1 MHAGGMVEA
10 GGDVAARPARRR
22 LLLGAVLVGAAPLV
36 VFWRATIGE
45 VMLASGDALVYF
57 MPMRQMAAQYL
68 AAGHL
73 PLWNPYQFSG
83 FPFLAASQPA
93 VLHPGTLLFLVL
105 PTLWAANIQMLATYS
120 VAAVGTYVYARS
132 IGCDGI
138 GAALG
143 GLTFAFNGFMIGHL
157 GHTGVVQSAA
167 LLPVLLVCLERQ
179 RETVRF
185 GALAGGAAAI
195 AIAIFAGHP
204 QVPLL
209 LVLTGAVY
217 TAFVALADRPASR
230 WRFALAGAATLA
242 CGLLLGAVQLFP
254 TAELADE
261 SVRAAPTFE
270 QFVSFALPVQQI
282 PMMLM
287 PFLFGGNW
295 DHAYFGEWS
304 LPHELCG
311 YTGLAALML
320 AAAALRYVWRDR
332 LTLFWLVVAV
342 VSFLLTLGA
351 ATPLAR
357 LAYHIPVVNLFRG
370 AARNFLLFD
379 MAIAVLAA
387 QGLSRAGAALRGPLV
402 AAALAV
408 GGATLAVAGLA
419 VVYGQRIWGR
429 LADANLPGGFSL
441 PLLADAFSLR
451 NPALLVPIVL
461 AVATTLA
468 VLAMARRATPLR
480 RSLVLGIQ
488 AVDLVALVAM
498 LPRDLLPGVRV
509 GIPPMYVKFLLS
521 QHVDPAAERIAAVF
535 PGTYRTGRNDFAL
548 WNVAQVNGYDPL
560 ILARYRDLAG
570 GMTYFG
576 TIEDWVLAR
585 QPAFLDLLNTGY
597 IVSTMP
603 PCQLG
608 QPLPAIDRLQQK
620 INLSA
625 TTDEPLI
632 LALPKPVSTAQLAL
646 VSYLSHA
653 AALPDGTPVARIVL
667 ENDSQTP
674 AELLV
679 RAGEHTS
686 EWARRR
692 PNVAAAVRHREP
704 TVDERFS
711 DGIGETFL
719 ATLPLPEPRLVSAL
733 RIEALVPGV
742 RFTIARLSLQ
752 DAAAGVSCPLTAL
765 HAALADRDR
774 WETVFNAEGYVVVL
788 HNRKRL
794 PRAWL
799 VGRTE
804 RQPADAVLRTIQTGG
819 FADGRR
825 FDPRLEALVED
836 EPGREFGPLDPESSA
851 RIARYEPNRV
861 ELETHSAAPAFLML
875 SDVFFP
881 GWSASVDGVP
891 ATLVRADYA
900 LRGVAVPAGEHRV
913 EIVYRPRV
921 VLTGAII
928 SALTAAALVVVGVA
942 RVAARRRHREGG

>member
-45 VMLASGDALVYF
+45 VMLASGGALV
-57 MPMRQMAAQYL
+57 
-68 AAGHL
+68 
-73 PLWNPYQFSG
+73 
-83 FPFLAASQPA
+83 
-93 VLHPGTLLFLVL
+93 FLVL

-143 GLTFAFNGFMIGHL
+143 GLTFAFNGFMIAHL

-387 QGLSRAGAALRGPLV
+387 QGLSCAGAALRGPLV

-480 RSLVLGIQ
+480 RTVVLGIQ

-509 GIPPMYVKFLLS
+509 G
-521 QHVDPAAERIAAVF
+521 
-535 PGTYRTGRNDFAL
+535 
-548 WNVAQVNGYDPL
+548 
-560 ILARYRDLAG
+560 
-570 GMTYFG
+570 
-576 TIEDWVLAR
+576 
-585 QPAFLDLLNTGY
+585 
-597 IVSTMP
+597 
-603 PCQLG
+603 
-608 QPLPAIDRLQQK
+608 
-620 INLSA
+620 
-625 TTDEPLI
+625 
-632 LALPKPVSTAQLAL
+632 
-646 VSYLSHA
+646 
-653 AALPDGTPVARIVL
+653 
-667 ENDSQTP
+667 
-674 AELLV
+674 
-679 RAGEHTS
+679 
-686 EWARRR
+686 
-692 PNVAAAVRHREP
+692 
-704 TVDERFS
+704 
-711 DGIGETFL
+711 
-719 ATLPLPEPRLVSAL
+719 
-733 RIEALVPGV
+733 
-742 RFTIARLSLQ
+742 
-752 DAAAGVSCPLTAL
+752 
-765 HAALADRDR
+765 
-774 WETVFNAEGYVVVL
+774 
-788 HNRKRL
+788 
-794 PRAWL
+794 
-799 VGRTE
+799 
-804 RQPADAVLRTIQTGG
+804 
-819 FADGRR
+819 
-825 FDPRLEALVED
+825 
-836 EPGREFGPLDPESSA
+836 
-851 RIARYEPNRV
+851 
-861 ELETHSAAPAFLML
+861 
-875 SDVFFP
+875 
-881 GWSASVDGVP
+881 
-891 ATLVRADYA
+891 
-900 LRGVAVPAGEHRV
+900 
-913 EIVYRPRV
+913 
-921 VLTGAII
+921 
-928 SALTAAALVVVGVA
+928 
-942 RVAARRRHREGG
+942 